1 MFLGG
6 RRDQNIPHCPEY
18 PAGSAGYITLKR
30 RQMQP
35 SPQDLAQEASRATEM
50 LKGKVVARIA
60 RHRDTEVL
68 VEFTDGTRLF
78 VDRSDSAVELS
89 ITGGASD

>member
-1 MFLGG
+1 
-6 RRDQNIPHCPEY
+6 
-18 PAGSAGYITLKR
+18 
-30 RQMQP
+30 MQP

>member
-1 MFLGG
+1 
-6 RRDQNIPHCPEY
+6 
-18 PAGSAGYITLKR
+18 
-30 RQMQP
+30 MQP
-35 SPQDLAQEASRATEM
+35 SPPDLAQEAMRATQM

>member
-1 MFLGG
+1 
-6 RRDQNIPHCPEY
+6 
-18 PAGSAGYITLKR
+18 
-30 RQMQP
+30 MQP

-50 LKGKVVARIA
+50 LQGKVVARIA

>member
-1 MFLGG
+1 
-6 RRDQNIPHCPEY
+6 
-18 PAGSAGYITLKR
+18 
-30 RQMQP
+30 MQP
-35 SPQDLAQEASRATEM
+35 SPQDLAQEASRATEI
-50 LKGKVVARIA
+50 LQGKVVARIA
-60 RHRDTEVL
+60 RLRNTEVL